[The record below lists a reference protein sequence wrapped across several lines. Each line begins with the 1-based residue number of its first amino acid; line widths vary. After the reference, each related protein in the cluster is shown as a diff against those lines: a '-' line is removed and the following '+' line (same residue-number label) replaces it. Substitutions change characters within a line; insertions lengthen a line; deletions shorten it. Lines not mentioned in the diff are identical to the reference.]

1 MQPKRCSLST
11 LYPQDFIQQIRTLF
25 GEESEFFL
33 QALNNPAATSIRLN
47 PFKSS
52 SCFENEPP
60 VVWCEQGRYLSQRPE
75 FIFDPLFHAGAYYV
89 QESSSMFL
97 HHVLSHVFSLYEK
110 QVKVLD
116 LCAAPGGKSTLINSL
131 LKPTDLLVSNE
142 IIKSRAGVLEENLMK
157 WGQPNVVISNNDPKD
172 FGTLKDFFDVI
183 VIDAPCSGEGLFRR
197 DKYAIEEWSKDN
209 VALCE
214 GRQQRIV
221 ADVMESLK
229 PGGFLIYS
237 TCTYNRKENEDNVKW
252 MIEEWNLQSVTIA
265 TPNDWPIA
273 ASLDKDIIAYRFL
286 PHKVTGEGL
295 FITCLQKHKD
305 TEPQKG
311 RPYKRRDK
319 ISTEQLNSVR
329 TWLNNHDDYEFV
341 MVGERVHAIPVPLT
355 ESFQQLTHH
364 LYLKNAGIF
373 MGTFAKNELIP
384 SHHLALS
391 NVLSQSVQRLEIS
404 RDEAIKYLRKDNLLL
419 DTNLLGW
426 TVLTY
431 KQLPIG
437 WVKLLPNRLNN
448 YLPSHL
454 RILKDYTYATQTE
467 KI

>member
-1 MQPKRCSLST
+1 MST

-33 QALNNPAATSIRLN
+33 KALDEPAATSVRLN

-52 SCFENEPP
+52 SCFADEAP
-60 VVWCEQGRYLSQRPE
+60 VVWCPQGRYLTQRPE

-97 HHVLSHVFSLYEK
+97 HHVLQQVLSLYDK

-131 LKPTDLLVSNE
+131 LKPSDLLVANE

-172 FGTLKDFFDVI
+172 FGSLKDFFDII

-197 DKYAIEEWSKDN
+197 DKHAIDEWSTDN
-209 VALCE
+209 IALCE

-221 ADVMESLK
+221 AEVMESLK
-229 PGGFLIYS
+229 PGGFIIYS
-237 TCTYNRKENEDNVKW
+237 TCTYNLAENEQNVKW
-252 MIEEWNLQSVTIA
+252 MMNEWKLRSVDIQH
-265 TPNDWPIA
+265 PSEWPVV
-273 ASLDKDIIAYRFL
+273 ASLDPDVFAYRFL
-286 PHKVTGEGL
+286 PHKVQGEGL
-295 FITCLQKHKD
+295 FMACLQKPKD
-305 TEPQKG
+305 VEPQKG
-311 RPYKRRDK
+311 RPYKRKDK
-319 ISTEQLNSVR
+319 ISKQQLDSVR
-329 TWLNNHDDYEFV
+329 PWLNNHDDFEFV
-341 MVGERVHAIPVPLT
+341 MVGERVHAIPVSLAEP
-355 ESFQQLTHH
+355 FQQLTHH

-373 MGTFAKNELIP
+373 MGTFANNDLIP

-391 NVLSQSVQRLEIS
+391 NALSQSVQRLDVTKE
-404 RDEAIKYLRKDNLLL
+404 DAIKYLRKDNLML
-419 DTNLLGW
+419 DTTMRGW

-431 KQLPIG
+431 RELPIG

>member
-1 MQPKRCSLST
+1 MST

-33 QALNNPAATSIRLN
+33 QALDKPAATSVRIN

-52 SCFENEPP
+52 SCFAGDEP
-60 VVWCEQGRYLSQRPE
+60 VAWCPEGRYLTQRPE

-97 HHVLSHVFSLYEK
+97 HHVLKQVLGMYEK
-110 QVKVLD
+110 PVKVLD
-116 LCAAPGGKSTLINSL
+116 VCAAPGGKSTLINSL
-131 LKPTDLLVSNE
+131 LKPADLLVSNE
-142 IIKSRAGVLEENLMK
+142 IIKSRAAVLEENLMK

-172 FGTLKDFFDVI
+172 FGSLTDFFDII

-197 DKYAIEEWSKDN
+197 DKHAIEEWSTDN

-221 ADVMESLK
+221 ADVLQSLK
-229 PGGFLIYS
+229 PGGFVVYS
-237 TCTYNRKENEDNVKW
+237 TCTYNLAENEQNVKR
-252 MIEEWNLQSVTIA
+252 MMEEWNLRSVEI
-265 TPNDWPIA
+265 PVPQEWPIA
-273 ASLDKDIIAYRFL
+273 PSLDASLWAYRFL
-286 PHKVTGEGL
+286 PHKVRGEGL
-295 FITCLQKHKD
+295 FITCLQKPKD
-305 TEPQKG
+305 AEPQKG

-319 ISTEQLNSVR
+319 ISKEQLNSVR
-329 TWLNNHDDYEFV
+329 PWLNNHDDFEFV
-341 MVGERVHAIPVPLT
+341 MVGDRVHAIPVPLA
-355 ESFQQLTHH
+355 EPFQQLTHH

-373 MGTFAKNELIP
+373 MGTFAKNELLP

-391 NVLSQSVQRLEIS
+391 NVLSQSVQRLDVTKE
-404 RDEAIKYLRKDNLLL
+404 EAIKYLRKDNLVL
-419 DTNLLGW
+419 DTGLRGW

-431 KQLPIG
+431 RQLPIG

-467 KI
+467 KV

>member
-1 MQPKRCSLST
+1 MST

-33 QALNNPAATSIRLN
+33 RALDEPATTSVRIN

-52 SCFENEPP
+52 SCFAGETP
-60 VVWCEQGRYLSQRPE
+60 VEWCPEGRYLNQRPE

-97 HHVLSHVFSLYEK
+97 HHVLKQVLASYEK

-131 LKPTDLLVSNE
+131 LKSTDLLVSNE

-172 FGTLKDFFDVI
+172 FTSLKDFFDII

-197 DKYAIEEWSKDN
+197 DKHAVEEWSTDN

-214 GRQQRIV
+214 SRQQRIV

-237 TCTYNRKENEDNVKW
+237 TCTYNLAENEQNVKW
-252 MIEEWNLQSVTIA
+252 MMKEWNLSSVDI
-265 TPNDWPIA
+265 PFPQEWPIA
-273 ASLDKDIIAYRFL
+273 SSLDDTLFAYRFL
-286 PHKVTGEGL
+286 PHKVKGEGL
-295 FITCLQKHKD
+295 FITCLQKPKD
-305 TEPQKG
+305 IEPQKG
-311 RPYKRRDK
+311 RPYKRKDK
-319 ISTEQLNSVR
+319 ISKPQLDSVR
-329 TWLNNHDDYEFV
+329 PWLNNHDDFEFV
-341 MVGERVHAIPVPLT
+341 MVGERVHAIPVSLA

-373 MGTFAKNELIP
+373 MGTFAKNELLP

-391 NVLSQSVQRLEIS
+391 NVLSQSVQRLEITKE
-404 RDEAIKYLRKDNLLL
+404 EAIKYLRKDNLIL
-419 DTNLLGW
+419 DTNLRGW

-431 KQLPIG
+431 QQLPIG

-467 KI
+467 TL

>member
-1 MQPKRCSLST
+1 MST

-33 QALNNPAATSIRLN
+33 QALDQPAATSVRIN

-52 SCFENEPP
+52 ACFADDEP
-60 VVWCEQGRYLSQRPE
+60 VAWCPEGRYLTQRPE

-97 HHVLSHVFSLYEK
+97 HHVLKQVLERYEK
-110 QVKVLD
+110 PIKVLD
-116 LCAAPGGKSTLINSL
+116 ICAAPGGKSTLINSL
-131 LKPTDLLVSNE
+131 LKPADLLVSNE
-142 IIKSRAGVLEENLMK
+142 IIKSRAAILEENLMK
-157 WGQPNVVISNNDPKD
+157 WGQPNVVVSNNDPKD
-172 FGTLKDFFDVI
+172 FGSLTDFFDII

-197 DKYAIEEWSKDN
+197 DKHAIEEWSTAN

-221 ADVMESLK
+221 ADALHSLK
-229 PGGFLIYS
+229 PGGFLVYS
-237 TCTYNRKENEDNVKW
+237 TCTYNLAENEQNVKRL
-252 MIEEWNLQSVTIA
+252 MQEWQLSSVDISL
-265 TPNDWPIA
+265 PPEWPVA
-273 ASLDKDIIAYRFL
+273 PSLDKDISAYRFL
-286 PHKVTGEGL
+286 PHKVKGEGL
-295 FITCLQKHKD
+295 FMACLQKPKD

-319 ISTEQLNSVR
+319 ISREQLNVVR
-329 TWLNNHDDYEFV
+329 TWLNNHDDFEFV
-341 MVGERVHAIPVPLT
+341 MVGDRVHAIPVPLA

-373 MGTFAKNELIP
+373 MGTFAKNELLP
-384 SHHLALS
+384 SHHLAMS
-391 NVLSQSVQRLEIS
+391 TALSQSVQRLDVKRE
-404 RDEAIKYLRKDNLLL
+404 DAIKYLRKDNLIL
-419 DTNLLGW
+419 DTPLRGW

-431 KQLPIG
+431 QQLPIG

-467 KI
+467 KV